1 MYKSSDSSATL
12 IMIGILI
19 VILLLLT
26 VVRSCS
32 SSTAY
37 NNGICPVCGG
47 NFVFKET
54 VGHRYST
61 NYIYICDKCGFLIE
75 SGTYFGS
82 GAKGVD

>member
-19 VILLLLT
+19 VILLFLT

-37 NNGICPVCGG
+37 NNGICPICGG
-47 NFVFKET
+47 AYVFKET

-61 NYIYICDKCGFLIE
+61 NYIYICNKCGHLIE
-75 SGTYFGS
+75 SSIYFTS
-82 GAKGVD
+82 VAENK